1 MKLGNFLFLNRY
13 EKYMGWSPILF
24 RRSKLNINIFTAYN
38 RWLSYPRWMG
48 TRGTFFIDKK
58 YFLLIYIYNVNSNES
73 LGIFYFLIDMIKVWD
88 GAPFYF
94 VGRNSILIY
103 LLHSIAGHQIPA
115 GWISLVRFFQK
126 FFSILSINKKRL

>member
-1 MKLGNFLFLNRY
+1 
-13 EKYMGWSPILF
+13 MGWSPILF

-38 RWLSYPRWMG
+38 RWLSDPRWMG
-48 TRGTFFIDKK
+48 TRGTLLLTKI
-58 YFLLIYIYNVNSNES
+58 FLINIIIYILNVNSNES
-73 LGIFYFLIDMIKVWD
+73 LGVFYFLIDMIKVWD

-115 GWISLVRFFQK
+115 GWISLVRFFFN
-126 FFSILSINKKRL
+126 FFIVSINKK